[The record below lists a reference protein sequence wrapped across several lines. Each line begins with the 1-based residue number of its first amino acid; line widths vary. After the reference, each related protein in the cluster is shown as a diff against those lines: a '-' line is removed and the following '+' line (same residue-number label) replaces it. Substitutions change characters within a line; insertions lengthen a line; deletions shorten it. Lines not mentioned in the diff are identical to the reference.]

1 MRIVAG
7 KLKGLK
13 LNTFDYGNIRP
24 TLDSVRESI
33 FNKIQFGVNGS
44 VFLDLFSGT
53 GVFSLEAYS
62 RGAKSVYACDSNSDS
77 IKLIKTN
84 LKKAKVENGISVV
97 QKDYKDTLNMFNSQG
112 VKFDYIFIDPPFE
125 SQFGNTAI
133 GLIGQYNLLSED
145 GVIIYEHSINTVVDN
160 FKNLQVVDEKKY
172 GTILVTYLKVV
183 SNG

>member
-13 LNTFDYGNIRP
+13 LNTFEYANIRP

-44 VFLDLFSGT
+44 NFLDLFSGT

-62 RGAKSVYACDSNSDS
+62 RGAKCVYACDSNSDS

-84 LKKAKVENGISVV
+84 LKKAKVENGITVV
-97 QKDYKDTLNMFNSQG
+97 HKDYKDVLNMFYNQG
-112 VKFDYIFIDPPFE
+112 NKFDYIFIDPPFE

-133 GLIGQYNLLSED
+133 GLIDQYKLLSD
-145 GVIIYEHSINTVVDN
+145 KGMIIYEHSINSAVDS
-160 FKNLQVVDEKKY
+160 FSGLQVVDEKKY
-172 GTILVTYLKVV
+172 GTIYVTYLKVV

>member
-33 FNKIQFGVNGS
+33 FNKIQFGVAGS
-44 VFLDLFSGT
+44 TFLDLFSGT

-62 RGAKSVYACDSNSDS
+62 RGAKNIYACDSNSDS
-77 IKLIKTN
+77 IKLINTN
-84 LKKAKVENGISVV
+84 LKKAKVENGVTVV
-97 QKDYKDTLNMFNSQG
+97 QKDYKDILSMFYNQG

-133 GLIGQYNLLSED
+133 GLIDQYSLLNED

-160 FKNLQVVDEKKY
+160 FQNLQVVDEKKY
-172 GTILVTYLKVV
+172 GTIYVTYLKVV